1 VYWQHVVLCNV
12 MLRRVHCCRCSR
24 ALFATCIFMS
34 LFYFTVI
41 ALTQFK
47 PGTVF
52 ANKQGHTKSQSF
64 HFRYTKHIYKKTLE
78 FNKTSTNIN
87 ISMLLIIIPPLWSS
101 GQSFWLQIQRSRVR
115 FPALPDFLSGSGSGT
130 GCTQPREVN

>member
-1 VYWQHVVLCNV
+1 
-12 MLRRVHCCRCSR
+12 MLRRVPCCRCSR
-24 ALFATCIFMS
+24 ALFATCIFMTL
-34 LFYFTVI
+34 LFFTVI
-41 ALTQFK
+41 TLTQFK
-47 PGTVF
+47 SGNVF

-64 HFRYTKHIYKKTLE
+64 HFRYTKHIYKNTSE

-87 ISMLLIIIPPLWSS
+87 ISFLSIIRPPLMSS

-130 GCTQPREVN
+130 GYTQPREPREVN